1 MYILQLSKKHKIILS
16 AFITLFLFLLLPH
29 LSAAKMYNVE
39 GGHWWDIKKIPLN
52 RLFKYREAVFNV
64 SNIEPNLHNRW
75 ISSVVVEF
83 KSKEPMNDDIGVV
96 TRITQRFYYFISRRD
111 VNFHKII
118 HSKSID
124 HYNFRT
130 KKIVKRFS
138 PKVFK
143 TLHYRQNYIV
153 FNLKPDKFNK
163 VVTVF
168 VNGDELGR
176 VKYSGDEIKGV
187 VFFRLVGIKA
197 EVNVKL
203 SKN

>member
-1 MYILQLSKKHKIILS
+1 MYILQLPKKHKIIPS
-16 AFITLFLFLLLPH
+16 IFITIFLFLFFSH

-39 GGHWWDIKKIPLN
+39 GGHWWDIKKISLN

-64 SNIEPNLHNRW
+64 SNIEPNLHNHW

-83 KSKEPMNDDIGVV
+83 KSKEPMSDDIGVV
-96 TRITQRFYYFISRRD
+96 TRITQRFYYFISRKD
-111 VNFHKII
+111 VNFHKIM

-130 KKIVKRFS
+130 KKIVKRFA

-143 TLHYRQNYIV
+143 TLHYRQNNIV

-168 VNGDELGR
+168 INGDELGR
-176 VKYSGDEIKGV
+176 VKYSGNELEGV
-187 VFFRLVGIKA
+187 VFFRLVGVKA